1 MTIRRR
7 VESLLGRMKAEPQF
21 QRQGA
26 VLFVDLEK
34 RETHK
39 AYLPLEVTRT
49 FLGGRGINMMLLY
62 NLMEDGREALDPE
75 IPLIFGS
82 GPLVGYVPGG
92 TRSNASSLSPD
103 SHALMDANGGD
114 YFPSWMRRLG
124 YDHLVLYGRSPEW
137 TLLKITDEQVEFYD
151 AKPYLGLNNLDT
163 TAAIKR
169 DFNCQERRDMAMAR
183 ITSAGENLVL
193 SACIMG
199 GIKATWARGGG
210 GAKMGSLR
218 LKAVMMYGKL
228 PEVKISERHKALNK
242 EYMEKVLG
250 TSVIKNAL
258 RKVGTPFLYKACRVL
273 GALGV
278 KNNQETGWVDTLD
291 ADNFDPY
298 RPGMDG
304 CLKCPVR
311 CRAGNNMTPEGKG
324 GWGADA
330 LKGLKGNASY
340 DHSQATLEHRRE
352 KRWKGVNG
360 DGKYDRYDRGDGP
373 EFVSLGKFGPNIGVT
388 EPEQVLR
395 LNNIV
400 NDLGLDASSAGGALG
415 WAMELYQRGIID
427 TKTTGGLELTWG
439 NYPVI
444 EKALFM
450 TARREGFGDVLADSA
465 RAVEKGK
472 YPAEA
477 LNYRM
482 ASKGL
487 FQSDPHD
494 PRVLKAF
501 ALGLAV
507 STRGLDH
514 LRNRP
519 TLEINAHINDNPAL
533 KTALYG
539 AVVSPEPTSYEGKE
553 YAVRKTEDTFAAGDA
568 LGICRFQ
575 TKLFNSPSLPSF
587 EEFSKLLAAVTG
599 IEMSPAEIEQ
609 AGRNIIGLERL
620 INARLGLTPADDTLP
635 RRWFEEPNTAG
646 PFKGEKID
654 RQQFEAM
661 KKRFYAV
668 SGLTPAG
675 VPNPEWHSLLA
686 KVVTGFAV
694 RVVVPT
700 SSGNGNGGV
709 MVLDEPVTNAAE
721 LRAALRKR
729 LSSTATPLED
739 ELFNLAING
748 ELLLAG
754 EKRRAVC
761 SGDEVT
767 LVPVMAGG

>member
-1 MTIRRR
+1 MSIRMR
-7 VESLLGRMKAEPQF
+7 VERLLSRMKSEPQF
-21 QRQGA
+21 QRQGV
-26 VLFVDLEK
+26 VLFVDLER
-34 RETHK
+34 RETRSG
-39 AYLPLEVTRT
+39 YLPIEITRN
-49 FLGGRGINMMLLY
+49 FLGGRGINMVLLY
-62 NLMEDGREALDPE
+62 NLMEDGRDALDPE

-82 GPLVGYVPGG
+82 GPFVGYVPGG
-92 TRSNASSLSPD
+92 TRANFSSISPD
-103 SHALMDANGGD
+103 SHCLMDANGGD
-114 YFPSWMRRLG
+114 YFPSWCRRLG
-124 YDHLVLYGRSPEW
+124 YDHIVLYGRSPEW
-137 TLLKITDEQVEFYD
+137 TLLRITQDEVGFYD
-151 AKPYLGLNNLDT
+151 AKPYLGLDNLDT
-163 TAAIKR
+163 AAAIER
-169 DFNCQERRDMAMAR
+169 DFNCKERKDMALAR
-183 ITSAGENLVL
+183 ITTAGENLVL
-193 SACIMG
+193 SAGIMG

-218 LKAVMMYGKL
+218 LKAIMAHGKL
-228 PEVKISERHKALNK
+228 AEAKVSEDNKALNK
-242 EYMEKVLG
+242 EFMDQVLS

-291 ADNFDPY
+291 ADNFDVY

-311 CRAGNNMTPEGKG
+311 CRAGNDMTPEGKG

-340 DHSQATLEHRRE
+340 DHSQANIEH
-352 KRWKGVNG
+352 KRQKTWKGVKG
-360 DGKYDRYDRGDGP
+360 DGVYDRYDHGDGP
-373 EFVSLGKFGPNIGVT
+373 EFVSLGKFGPNIGIT

-415 WAMELYQRGIID
+415 WAMELYQRGLID
-427 TKTTGGLELTWG
+427 KNTTGGLDLSWG

-444 EKALFM
+444 EKLLFM
-450 TARREGFGDVLADSA
+450 TAKREGFGDVLADSA

-472 YPAEA
+472 YPPEA
-477 LNYRM
+477 LKYLM
-482 ASKGL
+482 TSKGL

-533 KTALYG
+533 KTSLYG
-539 AVVSPEPTSYEGKE
+539 AVVSPQPTSYEGKE
-553 YAVRKTEDTFAAGDA
+553 YTVRKCEDTFAAGDA
-568 LGICRFQ
+568 LGMCRFQ
-575 TKLFNSPSLPSF
+575 TKLFNSPSLPGF
-587 EEFSKLLAAVTG
+587 EQFSKLLAAVTG
-599 IEMSPAEIEQ
+599 IEMTPEEIEQ

-620 INARLGLTPADDTLP
+620 INARLGITAADDTLP

-654 RQQFEAM
+654 REKFEIM
-661 KKRFYAV
+661 KSRFYAI
-668 SGLTPAG
+668 SGLTSAG
-675 VPNPEWHSLLA
+675 VPKPEWHAALA
-686 KVVTGFAV
+686 RIATGFAV
-694 RVVVPT
+694 RVVMP
-700 SSGNGNGGV
+700 SSTGNGCGGEIV
-709 MVLDEPVTNAAE
+709 IDEPVSTAAE

-729 LSSTATPLED
+729 IACAAGAED
-739 ELFNLAING
+739 DSFYNLAVNG
-748 ELLLAG
+748 EVLLSG
-754 EKRRAVC
+754 EGDRPIR